1 MQIIADVRKVSKAVQ
16 CNFSFILMFFQ
27 NLALILPSFQ
37 QFLLKR
43 MLVFSHKIVLIE
55 NKAALLCVTMRER
68 VQGICSYNAV
78 YNVLIQILPL
88 KSLAFVV
95 HFLNAFWHGNEAFP
109 KGSLQSEIVPL
120 LVVFYLPYSKHKAV
134 KICFYWCGYQNQNF
148 SLVSHSCRLCS
159 IRVAL
164 VSFA

>member
-16 CNFSFILMFFQ
+16 RNFSFILMLFQ
-27 NLALILPSFQ
+27 NVALILPSFQ

-43 MLVFSHKIVLIE
+43 MLVFSNKIVLIE

-68 VQGICSYNAV
+68 AQGICSYNAV

-95 HFLNAFWHGNEAFP
+95 HFLNAFWHGSEAFP
-109 KGSLQSEIVPL
+109 KGSLQSEIVLL

-134 KICFYWCGYQNQNF
+134 KICFYWCRYQNQNF
-148 SLVSHSCRLCS
+148 SLVSHSCRSCS